1 MEYGRER
8 EMEPPA
14 VLKKRQEGPAAQSPL
29 MVVVVTAAAWT
40 EHLLCARRFCL
51 APHVAYVV

>member
-1 MEYGRER
+1 
-8 EMEPPA
+8 MEPPA